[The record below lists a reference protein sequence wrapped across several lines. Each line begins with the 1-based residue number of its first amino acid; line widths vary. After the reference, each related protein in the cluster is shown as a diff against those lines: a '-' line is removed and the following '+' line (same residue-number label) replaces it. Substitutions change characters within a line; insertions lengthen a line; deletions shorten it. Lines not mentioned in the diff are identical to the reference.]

1 VFAAL
6 VRLSQRWQVEATG
19 LSHDKSQAYKDSLS
33 RGSDPVRFIVMDN
46 LPMSD
51 LIEIIYPQSMTAKL
65 LQNGEVI
72 AEYKVEQCDSCAKV
86 KKLDP
91 FGYTQGQKGEKLIWL
106 CGDCR

>member
-1 VFAAL
+1 MRSRW

-19 LSHDKSQAYKDSLS
+19 LK
-33 RGSDPVRFIVMDN
+33 
-46 LPMSD
+46 MSD

-86 KKLDP
+86 KKLDA
-91 FGYTQGQKGEKLIWL
+91 FGYTKGQGGEKLTWL

>member
-19 LSHDKSQAYKDSLS
+19 LK
-33 RGSDPVRFIVMDN
+33 
-46 LPMSD
+46 MSD
-51 LIEIIYPQSMTAKL
+51 YMEILYPQSMTAKL

-72 AEYKVEQCDSCAKV
+72 AEYKIEQCDSCAKL
-86 KKLDP
+86 KKLDA
-91 FGYTQGQKGEKLIWL
+91 FGYTKGQAREKLIWL

>member
-6 VRLSQRWQVEATG
+6 VRLSQRWSVEATG
-19 LSHDKSQAYKDSLS
+19 LK
-33 RGSDPVRFIVMDN
+33 
-46 LPMSD
+46 MSD

-72 AEYKVEQCDSCAKV
+72 AEYKIEQCDSCSRL
-86 KKLDP
+86 KKLDA
-91 FGYTQGQKGEKLIWL
+91 FGYTKGQGGEKLTWL

>member
-1 VFAAL
+1 VRAAL

-19 LSHDKSQAYKDSLS
+19 LK
-33 RGSDPVRFIVMDN
+33 
-46 LPMSD
+46 MSD

-86 KKLDP
+86 KKLDA
-91 FGYTQGQKGEKLIWL
+91 FGYTKGQGGEKLTWL

>member
-1 VFAAL
+1 MFSAL

-19 LSHDKSQAYKDSLS
+19 VK
-33 RGSDPVRFIVMDN
+33 
-46 LPMSD
+46 MSD

-86 KKLDP
+86 KKLDA
-91 FGYTQGQKGEKLIWL
+91 FGYTKGQGGEKLTWL

>member
-1 VFAAL
+1 MVLCREDQGDTVFSAL

-19 LSHDKSQAYKDSLS
+19 LK
-33 RGSDPVRFIVMDN
+33 
-46 LPMSD
+46 MSD

-72 AEYKVEQCDSCAKV
+72 AEYKIEQCDSCAKL
-86 KKLDP
+86 KKLDA
-91 FGYTQGQKGEKLIWL
+91 FGYTKGQGGEKLTWL

>member
-1 VFAAL
+1 MFAAL

-19 LSHDKSQAYKDSLS
+19 LK
-33 RGSDPVRFIVMDN
+33 V
-46 LPMSD
+46 SD

-72 AEYKVEQCDSCAKV
+72 AEYKIEQCDSCAKL
-86 KKLDP
+86 KKLDA
-91 FGYTQGQKGEKLIWL
+91 FGYTKGQGGEKLTWL